1 MKETI
6 PDNFSTSNSSS
17 FKKFEKVPSTLS
29 SAVSLKLP
37 SKRVN
42 YICSREECL
51 KLRSKPATRVN
62 YVCSREECVKLRSK
76 PAAVV
81 NYICSR
87 EECMVFNA
95 PTRGSFLRPEQFLI
109 PYSSYGASFLTSE
122 SLWLQNNYNSP
133 WSNYQRQ
140 MHPTVSNNYLRN
152 ETFEN
157 ATCLS
162 PAKLAN
168 SHQYFEN
175 FSLKRD
181 NGKAQTNIQTKVTVT
196 KETTTSEANV
206 SYRENQ
212 ENINETLSQN
222 KEAKGKQNLLPNKW
236 LEKMGFEPT
245 IRIWWTTL
253 LKRSS
258 RRNQYGGL
266 LNWVEIVLVLKSGTS
281 VGRSKVLVCFL
292 IALEVLIVKIINFIF
307 MGSLF
312 VYFLFRFAFCFLLAD
327 CFEDLTENNQVLK
340 KWKMKMISWKHWIMR
355 LKAVK
360 QGIIF
365 QKTFNLIDPNIKANF

>member
-1 MKETI
+1 MK
-6 PDNFSTSNSSS
+6 
-17 FKKFEKVPSTLS
+17 LS
-29 SAVSLKLP
+29 SKPAA
-37 SKRVN
+37 RVN
-42 YICSREECL
+42 YI
-51 KLRSKPATRVN
+51 
-62 YVCSREECVKLRSK
+62 Y
-76 PAAVV
+76 
-81 NYICSR
+81 SR

-95 PTRGSFLRPEQFLI
+95 PTRGSFLRPERFLI
-109 PYSSYGASFLTSE
+109 PYASYGASFLTSE
-122 SLWLQNNYNSP
+122 SLWLQDNYNSP
-133 WSNYQRQ
+133 WSNYQRK
-140 MHPTVSNNYLRN
+140 MHRIMSSNYLRN

-162 PAKLAN
+162 PAKLA
-168 SHQYFEN
+168 HDQYFEN
-175 FSLKRD
+175 FSLNTDK
-181 NGKAQTNIQTKVTVT
+181 GKAQTNIQTKVTVT
-196 KETTTSEANV
+196 KEATTSEANV
-206 SYRENQ
+206 SYRDNQ
-212 ENINETLSQN
+212 ENINETLRQN
-222 KEAKGKQNLLPNKW
+222 KKAKEKTNLQPNKW
-236 LEKMGFEPT
+236 LEKMGFEQP

-253 LKRSS
+253 LKRSN

-281 VGRSKVLVCFL
+281 VGRNKVLVFVL

-340 KWKMKMISWKHWIMR
+340 KWKMKLISLKHWIIR

-365 QKTFNLIDPNIKANF
+365 QKTFNLIDPNSKANF